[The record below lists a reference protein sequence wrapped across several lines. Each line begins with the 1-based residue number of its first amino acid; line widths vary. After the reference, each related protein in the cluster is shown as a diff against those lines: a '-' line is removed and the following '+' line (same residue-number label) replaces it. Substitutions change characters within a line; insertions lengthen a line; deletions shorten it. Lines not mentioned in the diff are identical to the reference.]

1 MPTGRLPVEGLVAI
15 SLPLPLRKQNT
26 SATRAKRIAR
36 EDPRAMPTIA
46 PVVNPF
52 FLSPFS
58 GDGGPSEPGLVR
70 ELGGEWLR
78 LWRDLPGG
86 GAVYGGGGGAG
97 PFAKE
102 FPSYLSC

>member
-1 MPTGRLPVEGLVAI
+1 MLTGRLPEEGLAAI

-26 SATRAKRIAR
+26 SATRAKRTAR
-36 EDPRAMPTIA
+36 EDPRTMPMIA

-58 GDGGPSEPGLVR
+58 GLEPGLVR
-70 ELGGEWLR
+70 ERGGERLR
-78 LWRDLPGG
+78 LLRDLPGG
-86 GAVYGGGGGAG
+86 GGVYGGGGGAG

>member
-1 MPTGRLPVEGLVAI
+1 MVTGRLPVEGLVAI

-26 SATRAKRIAR
+26 SATREKRIAR
-36 EDPRAMPTIA
+36 EDPRAMPMIA

-58 GDGGPSEPGLVR
+58 EDGWPSEPRLVR

-78 LWRDLPGG
+78 FL
-86 GAVYGGGGGAG
+86 
-97 PFAKE
+97 
-102 FPSYLSC
+102 